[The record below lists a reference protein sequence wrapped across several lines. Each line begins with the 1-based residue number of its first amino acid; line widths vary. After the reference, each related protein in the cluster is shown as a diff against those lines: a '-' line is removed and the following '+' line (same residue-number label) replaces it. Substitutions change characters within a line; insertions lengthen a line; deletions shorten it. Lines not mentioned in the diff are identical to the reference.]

1 MALSTSRS
9 TLILAVLLHCSIAV
23 AQRIVVEPQ
32 AIVVNPVPA
41 FDVEVWVGRDPTGR
55 TEPSYAVGEPIE
67 ITVRTS
73 EDAYVYLYSVSA
85 SGEIVQ
91 ILPNRYDDGGRD
103 PFVRARVTRTFPPQ
117 GARYA
122 FVVEVPTGLAK
133 VIAVASLE
141 PLDTGT
147 LASFTSEAAFT
158 ATSRLGE
165 EGFARALSI
174 IVEPLPQDAWVTA
187 TALYYVG
194 RRPAQGAFGTIAVTS
209 RPASAEV
216 FVDGAFAGFTPLR
229 YGVRPGS
236 YEVEVRAPA
245 HSSARETVVV
255 QPDRVSDVDVA
266 LMPDARPVAP
276 SAEPIN
282 PFLGLLPY
290 PGSEVTHQSID
301 GRDSETTFTA
311 SARLRDVYEH
321 FHAQLIADGWRRTDL
336 EVDDDEIEAEYRRDG
351 LTFELELER
360 DGRDRYEL
368 EIDFD

>member
-1 MALSTSRS
+1 MARSTSRS
-9 TLILAVLLHCSIAV
+9 TLILAFLLLGSLAV
-23 AQRIVVEPQ
+23 AQRIVIEPQ

-41 FDVEVWVGRDPTGR
+41 FDVEVWVDRDPAGR
-55 TEPSYAVGEPIE
+55 TEPSYAVGEPLE
-67 ITVRTS
+67 ITVRPS

-103 PFVRARVTRTFPPQ
+103 PFVRAGVTRTFPPQ
-117 GARYA
+117 GSRYA

-133 VIAVASLE
+133 VIAVASRE
-141 PLDTGT
+141 PLDTNT
-147 LASFTSEAAFT
+147 LASFTSERSFT
-158 ATSRLGE
+158 ATSHLGE
-165 EGFARALSI
+165 VGFARALSI
-174 IVEPLPQDAWVTA
+174 IVEPLPQDSWVTA

-209 RPASAEV
+209 RPVSAEV

-229 YGVRPGS
+229 YGAGPGS
-236 YEVEVRAPA
+236 YEVEVRAPG
-245 HSSARETVVV
+245 HSSTRETVVV
-255 QPDRVSDVDVA
+255 EPDRVSDVDVA
-266 LMPDARPVAP
+266 LRPDARPIAP

-290 PGSEVTHQSID
+290 PGSEMTRQTVD
-301 GRDSETTFTA
+301 GRDSETTFTT

-336 EVDDDEIEAEYRRDG
+336 EVEDDEIEAEYRRDG
-351 LTFELELER
+351 LSFELELER
-360 DGRDRYEL
+360 DGRDRFDL